1 MNIERP
7 NNVDLKYGFQLNDST
22 TTDILVFTERE
33 KQQIRVFSVPE
44 IESLDLGGFK
54 VFEDEKILENKL
66 PMGVALYKS
75 SKDGKVYAIVGR
87 NTGPSTGYGY
97 QYELKSDSTGVQA
110 NFVRKFGSF
119 SGEKEIEAIAI
130 DDKNGFIYYSD
141 EGGMY

>member
-1 MNIERP
+1 M
-7 NNVDLKYGFQLNDST
+7 NDST

-33 KQQIRVFSVPE
+33 KQQIRVSSVPE

-87 NTGPSTGYGY
+87 NTGPSTGYLY
-97 QYELKSDSTGVQA
+97 QYEMKSDSTGVQA